1 MKKLIFSILLCL
13 CMVLLHL
20 PMTAKAMEI
29 YVDVNITG
37 VAAFTLEAES
47 GDSITGVKEKIHAE
61 TGYPV
66 TQQILMFGNKPL
78 EDDHTLADYN
88 IQKEST
94 LVLSL
99 AVPEGLQYSSSDNE
113 VTITGYTGSAAE
125 IAIPHTIESNP
136 VTAIGTEAFKG
147 STSLTSVTIPE
158 GVTSIGERAFEN
170 CSSLKSVTIPSSVTS
185 IIQYAFCNC
194 TSLTSI
200 NIPTSVTSI
209 EEATFFGCSSL
220 ISITIPSGVTSIEKS
235 AFSGCSNLKSI
246 TIPNSVTSI
255 GNAVFSS
262 CTSLESVTIP
272 NSVMSIGKRAFACC
286 SSLKSV
292 DILDGV
298 TSIGEG
304 AFEKC
309 TSLESVT
316 IPNSV
321 TSLADD
327 SFNNCTSLTSVTIPN
342 SVTSIGNAVFRSCTS
357 LESVTIPNSV
367 TSIGL
372 CAFLNCKSLK
382 SVDIPDSVTLIYAG
396 AFENCSSLE
405 SVTIPNSVTSLAD
418 DSFTNCTSLTSV
430 TIPNSVT
437 SIGQCAFQNCKSLKS
452 VDIPDS
458 VTLIY
463 AGAFSE
469 CESLISVTIPNSVTI
484 IEYNAFQNCKSLESI
499 VLPKGLDLT
508 SANIPNTTSQVKYSL
523 DTEKGEVTI
532 TEIALGTGKT
542 GFAIPA
548 TICGYPVAAVIESEQ
563 NKVGEHLHVGT
574 ATCKTQGDCTI
585 CGKPYIL
592 SHDFS
597 ADNITVEA
605 LKTAGTCQ
613 TEAEYYY
620 SCAVCNLVEKDDN
633 HTFMGAKDSDNHT
646 GGTEIRGA
654 KDATCTEEGYTG
666 DTYCIGCGEKIS
678 AGIAIKMSAHNLE
691 KIPAKDATVTETGN
705 KEYWQCENCKKY
717 FADEKGTN
725 EISLE
730 DTVIQKLPPEIIK
743 GKGQSVAEGEKKALS
758 FTSNAAYSDFIR
770 VELDG
775 KTLDAKNY
783 TVKEGSTVVTL
794 KADYVTTLSAGKHA
808 IGIVSE
814 SGTATTTFIVNAKAV
829 VDNDTKSPQTGD
841 NSYMALWIALLFVSG
856 AGVIGTTVY
865 GKKKRAK

>member
-13 CMVLLHL
+13 CMVLLLL

-37 VAAFTLEAES
+37 VAAFTLEVES

-66 TQQILMFGNKPL
+66 TQQILMFDNELLK
-78 EDDHTLADYN
+78 DDHTLADYN

-99 AVPEGLQYSSSDNE
+99 AVPEGLRYSSSDNE

-136 VTAIGTEAFKG
+136 VTAIETKAFKG

-255 GNAVFSS
+255 GNAVFNH
-262 CTSLESVTIP
+262 CTSLESIDISDSVT
-272 NSVMSIGKRAFACC
+272 SINYEAFDGCK
-286 SSLKSV
+286 SLKSI
-292 DILDGV
+292 DIPDGV
-298 TSIGEG
+298 TSIGVE
-304 AFEKC
+304 AFR
-309 TSLESVT
+309 
-316 IPNSV
+316 
-321 TSLADD
+321 
-327 SFNNCTSLTSVTIPN
+327 
-342 SVTSIGNAVFRSCTS
+342 GCTS

-367 TSIGL
+367 TSIGPRV
-372 CAFLNCKSLK
+372 FQNCISLK
-382 SVDIPDSVTLIYAG
+382 SVDIPDSVTLI
-396 AFENCSSLE
+396 
-405 SVTIPNSVTSLAD
+405 D
-418 DSFTNCTSLTSV
+418 DGVFWRCTSLTSV

-437 SIGQCAFQNCKSLKS
+437 IIGNYAFRNC
-452 VDIPDS
+452 
-458 VTLIY
+458 T
-463 AGAFSE
+463 
-469 CESLISVTIPNSVTI
+469 
-484 IEYNAFQNCKSLESI
+484 SLESI
-499 VLPKGLDLT
+499 VLPKGLDVT

-523 DTEKGEVTI
+523 DTEKSKVTI
-532 TEIALGTGKT
+532 TEISLGTGKT

-743 GKGQSVAEGEKKALS
+743 GKGQCVAEGEKKALS

-794 KADYVTTLSAGKHA
+794 KADYVATLSAGKHA

-841 NSYMALWIALLFVSG
+841 NSHMALWIALLFVSG

>member
-1 MKKLIFSILLCL
+1 MKKMIFSILLCL
-13 CMVLLHL
+13 CMVLLLL

-209 EEATFFGCSSL
+209 EDGTFFGCSSL

-255 GNAVFSS
+255 GNAVFRS
-262 CTSLESVTIP
+262 CTSLESIDISDSVT
-272 NSVMSIGKRAFACC
+272 SINYEAFEGCT
-286 SSLKSV
+286 SLKSI
-292 DILDGV
+292 DIPDGV
-298 TSIGEG
+298 TSIGVG
-304 AFEKC
+304 AFSGC
-309 TSLESVT
+309 TSLESIT

-321 TSLADD
+321 TSIGPWVFKNCMSLKSVTIPSSVTSIGQYA
-327 SFNNCTSLTSVTIPN
+327 FWNCTSLTSVTIPN
-342 SVTSIGNAVFRSCTS
+342 SVTIIGN
-357 LESVTIPNSV
+357 
-367 TSIGL
+367 
-372 CAFLNCKSLK
+372 
-382 SVDIPDSVTLIYAG
+382 Y
-396 AFENCSSLE
+396 
-405 SVTIPNSVTSLAD
+405 
-418 DSFTNCTSLTSV
+418 
-430 TIPNSVT
+430 
-437 SIGQCAFQNCKSLKS
+437 AFQNC
-452 VDIPDS
+452 
-458 VTLIY
+458 T
-463 AGAFSE
+463 
-469 CESLISVTIPNSVTI
+469 
-484 IEYNAFQNCKSLESI
+484 SLESI
-499 VLPKGLDLT
+499 VLPEGLDVT

-523 DTEKGEVTI
+523 DTEKGKVTI
-532 TEIALGTGKT
+532 TEISLGTGKT

-717 FADEKGTN
+717 FADEKDTN

-743 GKGQSVAEGEKKALS
+743 GKGQCVAEGEKKALS

-775 KTLDAKNY
+775 KTLDEKNY
-783 TVKEGSTVVTL
+783 IVKEGSTVVTL
-794 KADYVTTLSAGKHA
+794 KADYVAILSAGKHA

-829 VDNDTKSPQTGD
+829 DNDTKSPQTGD
-841 NSYMALWIALLFVSG
+841 NSHMALWIALLFVSG

>member
-1 MKKLIFSILLCL
+1 MKKMIFSILLCL
-13 CMVLLHL
+13 CMVLLLL

-309 TSLESVT
+309 SSLESVT

-396 AFENCSSLE
+396 AF
-405 SVTIPNSVTSLAD
+405 
-418 DSFTNCTSLTSV
+418 
-430 TIPNSVT
+430 
-437 SIGQCAFQNCKSLKS
+437 
-452 VDIPDS
+452 
-458 VTLIY
+458 
-463 AGAFSE
+463 SE

-484 IEYNAFQNCKSLESI
+484 IEYNAFQNCTSLESI
-499 VLPKGLDLT
+499 VLPEGLDVT

-523 DTEKGEVTI
+523 DTEKGKVTI
-532 TEIALGTGKT
+532 TEISLGTGKT

-548 TICGYPVAAVIESEQ
+548 TICGYPVAAVIASEQ

-574 ATCKTQGDCTI
+574 ATCKTEGTCTI

-597 ADNITVEA
+597 ADKITAEA
-605 LKTAGTCQ
+605 LKTAGTCK

-633 HTFMGAKDSDNHT
+633 HTFMGAKYSDNHT

-717 FADEKGTN
+717 FADEKDTN

-743 GKGQSVAEGEKKALS
+743 GKGQCVAEGEKKALS

>member
-13 CMVLLHL
+13 CMVLLLL

-37 VAAFTLEAES
+37 VAAFTLEVES

-147 STSLTSVTIPE
+147 STRLTSVTIPE

-262 CTSLESVTIP
+262 CTSLESIDISDSVT
-272 NSVMSIGKRAFACC
+272 SINYEAFEGCT
-286 SSLKSV
+286 SLKSI
-292 DILDGV
+292 DIPDGV
-298 TSIGEG
+298 TSIGVG
-304 AFEKC
+304 AFSGCK
-309 TSLESVT
+309 SLESIT

-321 TSLADD
+321 TSIGPWVFKNCMSLKSVTIPSSVTSIGQYAFWD
-327 SFNNCTSLTSVTIPN
+327 CTSLTSVTIPN
-342 SVTSIGNAVFRSCTS
+342 SVTIIGNYAFR
-357 LESVTIPNSV
+357 
-367 TSIGL
+367 
-372 CAFLNCKSLK
+372 
-382 SVDIPDSVTLIYAG
+382 
-396 AFENCSSLE
+396 
-405 SVTIPNSVTSLAD
+405 
-418 DSFTNCTSLTSV
+418 NCT
-430 TIPNSVT
+430 
-437 SIGQCAFQNCKSLKS
+437 
-452 VDIPDS
+452 
-458 VTLIY
+458 
-463 AGAFSE
+463 
-469 CESLISVTIPNSVTI
+469 
-484 IEYNAFQNCKSLESI
+484 SLESI
-499 VLPKGLDLT
+499 VLPKGLDVT

-523 DTEKGEVTI
+523 DTEKGKVTI
-532 TEIALGTGKT
+532 TEISLGTGKT

-563 NKVGEHLHVGT
+563 NKVGEHLHVGI
-574 ATCKTQGDCTI
+574 ATCKTEGTCTI
-585 CGKPYIL
+585 CGNPYIL

-597 ADNITVEA
+597 ADKITVEA

-775 KTLDAKNY
+775 KTLDEKNY
-783 TVKEGSTVVTL
+783 IVKEGSTIVTL
-794 KADYVTTLSAGKHA
+794 KADYVATLSAGKHA

-841 NSYMALWIALLFVSG
+841 NSHMALWIALLFVSG

>member
-13 CMVLLHL
+13 CMVLLLL

-66 TQQILMFGNKPL
+66 TQQILMFDNEPL

-255 GNAVFSS
+255 GNFVFSS

-272 NSVMSIGKRAFACC
+272 NSVMSIGKRAFAGC

-298 TSIGEG
+298 TSIGE
-304 AFEKC
+304 
-309 TSLESVT
+309 
-316 IPNSV
+316 
-321 TSLADD
+321 
-327 SFNNCTSLTSVTIPN
+327 
-342 SVTSIGNAVFRSCTS
+342 
-357 LESVTIPNSV
+357 
-367 TSIGL
+367 
-372 CAFLNCKSLK
+372 
-382 SVDIPDSVTLIYAG
+382 G

-418 DSFTNCTSLTSV
+418 DSFNNCTSLTSV

-463 AGAFSE
+463 TGAFSE

-499 VLPKGLDLT
+499 VLPKGLDVT

-691 KIPAKDATVTETGN
+691 KIPAKDATVTVTGN

-775 KTLDAKNY
+775 KTLDEKNY
-783 TVKEGSTVVTL
+783 IVKEGSTVVTL
-794 KADYVTTLSAGKHA
+794 KADYVAILSAGKHA

-841 NSYMALWIALLFVSG
+841 NSHMALWIALLFVSG

-865 GKKKRAK
+865 GKKKKAK

>member
-13 CMVLLHL
+13 CMVLLLL

-37 VAAFTLEAES
+37 VAAFTLEVES

-66 TQQILMFGNKPL
+66 TQQILMFDNKPL

-209 EEATFFGCSSL
+209 EDGTFFGCSSL
-220 ISITIPSGVTSIEKS
+220 ISITIPSGVTSIGVS
-235 AFSGCSNLKSI
+235 AFARCSSLKSI

-262 CTSLESVTIP
+262 CTSLESIDISDSVT
-272 NSVMSIGKRAFACC
+272 SINYEAFDGCT
-286 SSLKSV
+286 SLKSI
-292 DILDGV
+292 DIPDGV
-298 TSIGEG
+298 TSIGVG
-304 AFEKC
+304 AFSGC
-309 TSLESVT
+309 TSLESIT

-321 TSLADD
+321 TSIGPWVFKNCMSLKSVTIPSSVTSIGQYA
-327 SFNNCTSLTSVTIPN
+327 FWNCTSLTSVTIPN
-342 SVTSIGNAVFRSCTS
+342 SVTIIGNYAFR
-357 LESVTIPNSV
+357 
-367 TSIGL
+367 
-372 CAFLNCKSLK
+372 
-382 SVDIPDSVTLIYAG
+382 
-396 AFENCSSLE
+396 
-405 SVTIPNSVTSLAD
+405 
-418 DSFTNCTSLTSV
+418 NCT
-430 TIPNSVT
+430 
-437 SIGQCAFQNCKSLKS
+437 
-452 VDIPDS
+452 
-458 VTLIY
+458 
-463 AGAFSE
+463 
-469 CESLISVTIPNSVTI
+469 
-484 IEYNAFQNCKSLESI
+484 SLESI
-499 VLPKGLDLT
+499 VLPKGLDVT

-523 DTEKGEVTI
+523 DTEKGKVTI
-532 TEIALGTGKT
+532 TEISLGTGKT

-548 TICGYPVAAVIESEQ
+548 TICGYPVAAVIASEQ

-574 ATCKTQGDCTI
+574 ATCKTEGTCTI
-585 CGKPYIL
+585 CGNPYIL

-597 ADNITVEA
+597 VDNITAEA
-605 LKTAGTCQ
+605 LKTAGTCK

-717 FADEKGTN
+717 FADEKDTN

-743 GKGQSVAEGEKKALS
+743 GKGQCVAEGEKKALS

-794 KADYVTTLSAGKHA
+794 KSDYVATLSAGKHA

-841 NSYMALWIALLFVSG
+841 NSHMALWIALLFVSG
-856 AGVIGTTVY
+856 AVVIGTTVY
-865 GKKKRAK
+865 GKKKKAK

>member
-13 CMVLLHL
+13 CMVLLLL

-37 VAAFTLEAES
+37 VAAFTLEVES

-66 TQQILMFGNKPL
+66 TQQILMFDNKPL

-209 EEATFFGCSSL
+209 EDGTFFGCSSL
-220 ISITIPSGVTSIEKS
+220 ISITIPS
-235 AFSGCSNLKSI
+235 
-246 TIPNSVTSI
+246 SVTSI
-255 GNAVFSS
+255 GQY
-262 CTSLESVTIP
+262 
-272 NSVMSIGKRAFACC
+272 AFW
-286 SSLKSV
+286 
-292 DILDGV
+292 
-298 TSIGEG
+298 
-304 AFEKC
+304 
-309 TSLESVT
+309 
-316 IPNSV
+316 
-321 TSLADD
+321 
-327 SFNNCTSLTSVTIPN
+327 NCTSLTSVTIPN
-342 SVTSIGNAVFRSCTS
+342 SVTIIGNYAFR
-357 LESVTIPNSV
+357 
-367 TSIGL
+367 
-372 CAFLNCKSLK
+372 
-382 SVDIPDSVTLIYAG
+382 
-396 AFENCSSLE
+396 
-405 SVTIPNSVTSLAD
+405 
-418 DSFTNCTSLTSV
+418 
-430 TIPNSVT
+430 
-437 SIGQCAFQNCKSLKS
+437 
-452 VDIPDS
+452 
-458 VTLIY
+458 
-463 AGAFSE
+463 
-469 CESLISVTIPNSVTI
+469 
-484 IEYNAFQNCKSLESI
+484 NCKSLESI

-523 DTEKGEVTI
+523 DTEKGKVTI

-730 DTVIQKLPPEIIK
+730 DTVIQKLPPKIIK

>member
-37 VAAFTLEAES
+37 VAAFTFEAES

-99 AVPEGLQYSSSDNE
+99 AVPEGLQYSISDNE

-136 VTAIGTEAFKG
+136 VTAIGTKAFKG

-220 ISITIPSGVTSIEKS
+220 ISITIPSGVTSIGVS
-235 AFSGCSNLKSI
+235 AFASCSSLKSI

-255 GNAVFSS
+255 GNAVFNH
-262 CTSLESVTIP
+262 CTSLESIDISDSVT
-272 NSVMSIGKRAFACC
+272 SINYEAFDGCT
-286 SSLKSV
+286 SLKSI
-292 DILDGV
+292 DIPDGV
-298 TSIGEG
+298 TSIGVE
-304 AFEKC
+304 AFRGC
-309 TSLESVT
+309 TILESVT

-321 TSLADD
+321 TSIGPRVFQNCISLKSVDIPDSVTLIDD
-327 SFNNCTSLTSVTIPN
+327 GVFWRCTSLTSVTIPN
-342 SVTSIGNAVFRSCTS
+342 SVTIIGNYAFR
-357 LESVTIPNSV
+357 
-367 TSIGL
+367 
-372 CAFLNCKSLK
+372 
-382 SVDIPDSVTLIYAG
+382 
-396 AFENCSSLE
+396 
-405 SVTIPNSVTSLAD
+405 
-418 DSFTNCTSLTSV
+418 NCT
-430 TIPNSVT
+430 
-437 SIGQCAFQNCKSLKS
+437 
-452 VDIPDS
+452 
-458 VTLIY
+458 
-463 AGAFSE
+463 
-469 CESLISVTIPNSVTI
+469 
-484 IEYNAFQNCKSLESI
+484 SLESI
-499 VLPKGLDLT
+499 VLPKGLDVT

-523 DTEKGEVTI
+523 DTEKSKVTI
-532 TEIALGTGKT
+532 TEISLGTGKT

-548 TICGYPVAAVIESEQ
+548 TICGYPVAAVIASEQ

-574 ATCKTQGDCTI
+574 ATCKTEGTCTI

-597 ADNITVEA
+597 ADNITAEA
-605 LKTAGTCQ
+605 LKTAGTCK
-613 TEAEYYY
+613 TDAEYYY

-783 TVKEGSTVVTL
+783 TAKEGSTVVTL
-794 KADYVTTLSAGKHA
+794 KSDYVATLSAGKHA

-841 NSYMALWIALLFVSG
+841 NSHMALWIALLFVSG

-865 GKKKRAK
+865 GKKKKAK

>member
-1 MKKLIFSILLCL
+1 MKKMIFSILLCL
-13 CMVLLHL
+13 CMVLLLL

-255 GNAVFSS
+255 GNAVF
-262 CTSLESVTIP
+262 
-272 NSVMSIGKRAFACC
+272 
-286 SSLKSV
+286 
-292 DILDGV
+292 
-298 TSIGEG
+298 
-304 AFEKC
+304 
-309 TSLESVT
+309 
-316 IPNSV
+316 
-321 TSLADD
+321 
-327 SFNNCTSLTSVTIPN
+327 
-342 SVTSIGNAVFRSCTS
+342 RSCTS

-430 TIPNSVT
+430 TIPNSVM
-437 SIGQCAFQNCKSLKS
+437 SIGKSAFAGCSSLKS

-484 IEYNAFQNCKSLESI
+484 IEYNAFQNCTSLESI
-499 VLPKGLDLT
+499 VLPEGLDVT

-523 DTEKGEVTI
+523 DTEKGKVTI
-532 TEIALGTGKT
+532 TEISLGTGKT

-548 TICGYPVAAVIESEQ
+548 TICGYPVAAVIASEQ

-574 ATCKTQGDCTI
+574 ATCKTEGTCTI

-597 ADNITVEA
+597 ADKITAEA
-605 LKTAGTCQ
+605 LKTAGTCK

-633 HTFMGAKDSDNHT
+633 HTFMGAKYSDNHT

-743 GKGQSVAEGEKKALS
+743 GKGQCVAEGEKKALS

-783 TVKEGSTVVTL
+783 TVKEGSTIVTL

>member
-1 MKKLIFSILLCL
+1 MKKMIFSILLCL
-13 CMVLLHL
+13 CMVLLLL

-209 EEATFFGCSSL
+209 EDGTFFGCSSL

-309 TSLESVT
+309 SSLESVT

-342 SVTSIGNAVFRSCTS
+342 SVTSIGH
-357 LESVTIPNSV
+357 
-367 TSIGL
+367 
-372 CAFLNCKSLK
+372 
-382 SVDIPDSVTLIYAG
+382 
-396 AFENCSSLE
+396 
-405 SVTIPNSVTSLAD
+405 
-418 DSFTNCTSLTSV
+418 
-430 TIPNSVT
+430 
-437 SIGQCAFQNCKSLKS
+437 CAFQNCKSLKS

-484 IEYNAFQNCKSLESI
+484 IEYNAFQNCTSLESI
-499 VLPKGLDLT
+499 VLPEGLDVT

-523 DTEKGEVTI
+523 DTEKGKVTI
-532 TEIALGTGKT
+532 TEISLGTGKT

-548 TICGYPVAAVIESEQ
+548 TICGYPVAAVIASEQ

-574 ATCKTQGDCTI
+574 ATCKTEGTCTI

-597 ADNITVEA
+597 ADKITAEA
-605 LKTAGTCQ
+605 LKTAGTCK

-633 HTFMGAKDSDNHT
+633 HTFMGAKYSDNHT

-717 FADEKGTN
+717 FADEKDTN

-743 GKGQSVAEGEKKALS
+743 GKGQCVAEGEKKALS

>member
-1 MKKLIFSILLCL
+1 MKKMIFSILLCL
-13 CMVLLHL
+13 CMVLLLL

-309 TSLESVT
+309 SSLESVT

-396 AFENCSSLE
+396 VF
-405 SVTIPNSVTSLAD
+405 D
-418 DSFTNCTSLTSV
+418 GCTSLT
-430 TIPNSVT
+430 
-437 SIGQCAFQNCKSLKS
+437 
-452 VDIPDS
+452 
-458 VTLIY
+458 
-463 AGAFSE
+463 
-469 CESLISVTIPNSVTI
+469 SVTIPNSVTI
-484 IEYNAFQNCKSLESI
+484 IEYNAFQNCTSLESI
-499 VLPKGLDLT
+499 VLPEGLDVT

-523 DTEKGEVTI
+523 DTEKGKVTI
-532 TEIALGTGKT
+532 TEISLGTGKT

-548 TICGYPVAAVIESEQ
+548 TICGYPVAAVIASEQ

-574 ATCKTQGDCTI
+574 ATCKTEGTCTI

-597 ADNITVEA
+597 ADKITAEA
-605 LKTAGTCQ
+605 LKTAGTCK

-633 HTFMGAKDSDNHT
+633 HTFMGAKYSDNHT

-717 FADEKGTN
+717 FADEKDTN

-743 GKGQSVAEGEKKALS
+743 GKGQCVAEGEKKALS

>member
-13 CMVLLHL
+13 CMVLLLL

-37 VAAFTLEAES
+37 VAAFTLEVES

-66 TQQILMFGNKPL
+66 TQQILMFDNELLK
-78 EDDHTLADYN
+78 DDHTLADYN

-99 AVPEGLQYSSSDNE
+99 AVPEGLRYSSSDNE

-136 VTAIGTEAFKG
+136 VTAIETKAFKG

-272 NSVMSIGKRAFACC
+272 NSVMSIGKRAFAGC

-309 TSLESVT
+309 SSLESVT

-327 SFNNCTSLTSVTIPN
+327 SFNNCKRLTSVTIPN

-372 CAFLNCKSLK
+372 CAFLNCTSLK

-405 SVTIPNSVTSLAD
+405 SVTIPNSVTSLAG
-418 DSFTNCTSLTSV
+418 DSFYNCTSLTSV

-499 VLPKGLDLT
+499 VLPKGLDVT

-597 ADNITVEA
+597 ADKITAEA
-605 LKTAGTCQ
+605 LKTAGTCK

-633 HTFMGAKDSDNHT
+633 HTFMGQKDSDNHT

-666 DTYCIGCGEKIS
+666 DKYCIGCGEKIS

-758 FTSNAAYSDFIR
+758 FTSNAAFSDFIR

-775 KTLDAKNY
+775 KTLDEKNY
-783 TVKEGSTVVTL
+783 IVKEGSTIVTL
-794 KADYVTTLSAGKHA
+794 KADYVATLSAGKHT

-841 NSYMALWIALLFVSG
+841 NSHMALWIALLFVSG

>member
-13 CMVLLHL
+13 CMVLLLL

-37 VAAFTLEAES
+37 VAAFTLEVES

-66 TQQILMFGNKPL
+66 TQQILMFDNELLK
-78 EDDHTLADYN
+78 DDHTLADYN

-99 AVPEGLQYSSSDNE
+99 AVPEGLRYSSSDNE

-136 VTAIGTEAFKG
+136 VTAIETKAFKG

-262 CTSLESVTIP
+262 CKSLESIDISDSVT
-272 NSVMSIGKRAFACC
+272 SINYEAFEGCT
-286 SSLKSV
+286 SLKSI
-292 DILDGV
+292 DIPDGV
-298 TSIGEG
+298 TSIGVG
-304 AFEKC
+304 AFSGC
-309 TSLESVT
+309 TSLESIT

-321 TSLADD
+321 TSIGPWV
-327 SFNNCTSLTSVTIPN
+327 FNNCMSLKSVTIPSSVTSIGQYAFWNCTSLTSVTIPN
-342 SVTSIGNAVFRSCTS
+342 SVTIIGNYAFR
-357 LESVTIPNSV
+357 
-367 TSIGL
+367 
-372 CAFLNCKSLK
+372 
-382 SVDIPDSVTLIYAG
+382 
-396 AFENCSSLE
+396 
-405 SVTIPNSVTSLAD
+405 
-418 DSFTNCTSLTSV
+418 NCT
-430 TIPNSVT
+430 
-437 SIGQCAFQNCKSLKS
+437 
-452 VDIPDS
+452 
-458 VTLIY
+458 
-463 AGAFSE
+463 
-469 CESLISVTIPNSVTI
+469 
-484 IEYNAFQNCKSLESI
+484 SLESI
-499 VLPKGLDLT
+499 VLPKGLDVT

-523 DTEKGEVTI
+523 DTEKGKVTI
-532 TEIALGTGKT
+532 TEISLGTGKT

-717 FADEKGTN
+717 FADEKDTN

-743 GKGQSVAEGEKKALS
+743 GKGQCVAEGEKKALS

-794 KADYVTTLSAGKHA
+794 KSDYVATLSAGKHA

-841 NSYMALWIALLFVSG
+841 NSHMALWIALLFVSG

>member
-13 CMVLLHL
+13 CMVLLLL

-66 TQQILMFGNKPL
+66 TQQILMFDNEPL

-125 IAIPHTIESNP
+125 IAIPHTIGSNP
-136 VTAIGTEAFKG
+136 VTAIGTRAFKG

-209 EEATFFGCSSL
+209 KEATFFGCSSL

-255 GNAVFSS
+255 GNAVFRSCKS
-262 CTSLESVTIP
+262 LESIDISDSVTSINYEAFEGCTSLKSIDIP
-272 NSVMSIGKRAFACC
+272 
-286 SSLKSV
+286 
-292 DILDGV
+292 DGV
-298 TSIGEG
+298 TSIGVG
-304 AFEKC
+304 AF
-309 TSLESVT
+309 S
-316 IPNSV
+316 
-321 TSLADD
+321 
-327 SFNNCTSLTSVTIPN
+327 
-342 SVTSIGNAVFRSCTS
+342 GCTS

-367 TSIGL
+367 TSIGPWV
-372 CAFLNCKSLK
+372 FQNCISLK
-382 SVDIPDSVTLIYAG
+382 SVDIPDSVTLIDNRV
-396 AFENCSSLE
+396 FWE
-405 SVTIPNSVTSLAD
+405 
-418 DSFTNCTSLTSV
+418 CTSLTSV

-437 SIGQCAFQNCKSLKS
+437 IIGNYAFRNC
-452 VDIPDS
+452 
-458 VTLIY
+458 T
-463 AGAFSE
+463 
-469 CESLISVTIPNSVTI
+469 
-484 IEYNAFQNCKSLESI
+484 SLESI
-499 VLPKGLDLT
+499 VLPKGLDVT

-542 GFAIPA
+542 GFAVPA

-574 ATCKTQGDCTI
+574 ATCKTEGTCTI

-597 ADNITVEA
+597 ADNITPEA
-605 LKTAGTCQ
+605 LKTAGTCK
-613 TEAEYYY
+613 TDAEYYY

-691 KIPAKDATVTETGN
+691 KIPAKDATVTVTGN

-775 KTLDAKNY
+775 KNLDEKNY
-783 TVKEGSTVVTL
+783 IVKEGSTVVTL
-794 KADYVTTLSAGKHA
+794 KADYVATLSAGKHT

-814 SGTATTTFIVNAKAV
+814 SDTATTTFTVNAKA

-841 NSYMALWIALLFVSG
+841 NSHMALWIALLFVSG

-865 GKKKRAK
+865 GRKKRAK

>member
-13 CMVLLHL
+13 CMVLLLL

-66 TQQILMFGNKPL
+66 TQQILMFDNELLK
-78 EDDHTLADYN
+78 DDHTLADYN

-136 VTAIGTEAFKG
+136 VTAIETKAFKG

-170 CSSLKSVTIPSSVTS
+170 CSSLKSVTIPSSVSS
-185 IIQYAFCNC
+185 IGQYAFCNC

-235 AFSGCSNLKSI
+235 AFSGCSSLKSI

-262 CTSLESVTIP
+262 CTSLESIDISDSVT
-272 NSVMSIGKRAFACC
+272 SINYEAFEGCT
-286 SSLKSV
+286 SLKSI
-292 DILDGV
+292 DIPDGV
-298 TSIGEG
+298 TSIGVG
-304 AFEKC
+304 AFSGCK
-309 TSLESVT
+309 SLESIT

-321 TSLADD
+321 TSIGPWVFKNCMSLKSVTIPSSVTSIGQYAFWD
-327 SFNNCTSLTSVTIPN
+327 CTSLTSVTIPN
-342 SVTSIGNAVFRSCTS
+342 SVTIIGNYAFR
-357 LESVTIPNSV
+357 
-367 TSIGL
+367 
-372 CAFLNCKSLK
+372 
-382 SVDIPDSVTLIYAG
+382 
-396 AFENCSSLE
+396 
-405 SVTIPNSVTSLAD
+405 
-418 DSFTNCTSLTSV
+418 NCT
-430 TIPNSVT
+430 
-437 SIGQCAFQNCKSLKS
+437 
-452 VDIPDS
+452 
-458 VTLIY
+458 
-463 AGAFSE
+463 
-469 CESLISVTIPNSVTI
+469 
-484 IEYNAFQNCKSLESI
+484 SLESI
-499 VLPKGLDLT
+499 VLPKGLDVT

-523 DTEKGEVTI
+523 DTEKGKVTI

-620 SCAVCNLVEKDDN
+620 SCAVCNLVEKDNN

-743 GKGQSVAEGEKKALS
+743 GKGQSVAEGENKALS

-783 TVKEGSTVVTL
+783 TVKEGSTVVIL
-794 KADYVTTLSAGKHA
+794 KADYVATLSAGKHA

-841 NSYMALWIALLFVSG
+841 NSHMALWIALLFVSG

>member
-13 CMVLLHL
+13 CMVLLLL

-37 VAAFTLEAES
+37 VAAFTLEVES

-66 TQQILMFGNKPL
+66 TQQILMFDNEPL

-99 AVPEGLQYSSSDNE
+99 AVPEGLRYSSSDNE

-158 GVTSIGERAFEN
+158 GVTFIGERAFEN

-255 GNAVFSS
+255 GNAVFRS

-272 NSVMSIGKRAFACC
+272 NSVMSIGKRAFADC

-309 TSLESVT
+309 SSLESVT

-327 SFNNCTSLTSVTIPN
+327 SFN
-342 SVTSIGNAVFRSCTS
+342 
-357 LESVTIPNSV
+357 
-367 TSIGL
+367 
-372 CAFLNCKSLK
+372 
-382 SVDIPDSVTLIYAG
+382 
-396 AFENCSSLE
+396 
-405 SVTIPNSVTSLAD
+405 
-418 DSFTNCTSLTSV
+418 NCTSLTSV

-469 CESLISVTIPNSVTI
+469 CESLINVTIPNSVTI

-499 VLPKGLDLT
+499 VLPKGLDVT

-794 KADYVTTLSAGKHA
+794 KSDYVATLSAGKHA

-841 NSYMALWIALLFVSG
+841 NSHMALWIALLFVSG

>member
-1 MKKLIFSILLCL
+1 MKKMIFSILLCL
-13 CMVLLHL
+13 CMVLLLL

-309 TSLESVT
+309 SSLESVT

-430 TIPNSVT
+430 TIPNSVM
-437 SIGQCAFQNCKSLKS
+437 SIGKSAFAGCSSLKS

-484 IEYNAFQNCKSLESI
+484 IEYNAFQNCTSLESI
-499 VLPKGLDLT
+499 VLPEGLDVT

-523 DTEKGEVTI
+523 DTEKGKVTI
-532 TEIALGTGKT
+532 TEISLGTGKT

-548 TICGYPVAAVIESEQ
+548 TICGYPVAAVIASEQ

-574 ATCKTQGDCTI
+574 ATCKTEGTCTI

-633 HTFMGAKDSDNHT
+633 HTFMGAKYSDNHT

-717 FADEKGTN
+717 FADEKDTN

-743 GKGQSVAEGEKKALS
+743 GKGQCVAEGEKKALS

>member
-13 CMVLLHL
+13 CMVLLLL

-37 VAAFTLEAES
+37 VAAFTLEVES

-66 TQQILMFGNKPL
+66 TQQILMFDNKPL

-272 NSVMSIGKRAFACC
+272 NSV
-286 SSLKSV
+286 
-292 DILDGV
+292 
-298 TSIGEG
+298 
-304 AFEKC
+304 
-309 TSLESVT
+309 
-316 IPNSV
+316 

-327 SFNNCTSLTSVTIPN
+327 SFNNCKRLTSVTIPN

-372 CAFLNCKSLK
+372 CAFLNCTSLK

-418 DSFTNCTSLTSV
+418 DSFYNCTSLTSV

-499 VLPKGLDLT
+499 VLPKGLDVT

-574 ATCKTQGDCTI
+574 ATCKTEGTCTI
-585 CGKPYIL
+585 CGNPYIL

-597 ADNITVEA
+597 ADKITAEA
-605 LKTAGTCQ
+605 LKTAGTCK

-633 HTFMGAKDSDNHT
+633 HTFMGQKDSDNHT

-678 AGIAIKMSAHNLE
+678 AGIEIKMSAHNLE

-717 FADEKGTN
+717 FADEKDTN

-743 GKGQSVAEGEKKALS
+743 GKGQCVAEGEKKALS

-794 KADYVTTLSAGKHA
+794 KADYVATLSAGKHA

-841 NSYMALWIALLFVSG
+841 NSHMALWIALLFVSG

-865 GKKKRAK
+865 GKKKKAK

>member
-1 MKKLIFSILLCL
+1 MKKMIFSILLCL
-13 CMVLLHL
+13 CMVLLLL

-272 NSVMSIGKRAFACC
+272 NSVMSIGKSAFAGC
-286 SSLKSV
+286 S
-292 DILDGV
+292 
-298 TSIGEG
+298 
-304 AFEKC
+304 
-309 TSLESVT
+309 
-316 IPNSV
+316 
-321 TSLADD
+321 
-327 SFNNCTSLTSVTIPN
+327 
-342 SVTSIGNAVFRSCTS
+342 
-357 LESVTIPNSV
+357 
-367 TSIGL
+367 
-372 CAFLNCKSLK
+372 
-382 SVDIPDSVTLIYAG
+382 
-396 AFENCSSLE
+396 
-405 SVTIPNSVTSLAD
+405 
-418 DSFTNCTSLTSV
+418 
-430 TIPNSVT
+430 
-437 SIGQCAFQNCKSLKS
+437 SLKS

-484 IEYNAFQNCKSLESI
+484 IEYNAFQNCTSLESI
-499 VLPKGLDLT
+499 VLPEGLDVT

-523 DTEKGEVTI
+523 DTEKGKVTI
-532 TEIALGTGKT
+532 TEISLGTGKT

-548 TICGYPVAAVIESEQ
+548 TICGYPVAAVIASEQ

-574 ATCKTQGDCTI
+574 ATCKTEGTCTI

-597 ADNITVEA
+597 ADKITAEA
-605 LKTAGTCQ
+605 LKTAGTCK

-633 HTFMGAKDSDNHT
+633 HTFMGAKYSDNHT

-717 FADEKGTN
+717 FADEKDTN

-743 GKGQSVAEGEKKALS
+743 GKGQCVAEGEKKVLS

-794 KADYVTTLSAGKHA
+794 KADYVAALSAGEHT
-808 IGIVSE
+808 IGIVS
-814 SGTATTTFIVNAKAV
+814 
-829 VDNDTKSPQTGD
+829 
-841 NSYMALWIALLFVSG
+841 
-856 AGVIGTTVY
+856 
-865 GKKKRAK
+865 

>member
-37 VAAFTLEAES
+37 VAAFTLEVES

-66 TQQILMFGNKPL
+66 TQQILMFDNKPL

-209 EEATFFGCSSL
+209 EDGTFFGCSSL
-220 ISITIPSGVTSIEKS
+220 ISITIPSGVTSIGVS
-235 AFSGCSNLKSI
+235 AFARCSSLKSI

-262 CTSLESVTIP
+262 CTSLESIDISDSVT
-272 NSVMSIGKRAFACC
+272 SINYEAFDRCT
-286 SSLKSV
+286 SLKSI
-292 DILDGV
+292 DIPDGV
-298 TSIGEG
+298 TSIGVG
-304 AFEKC
+304 AFSGC
-309 TSLESVT
+309 TSLESIT

-321 TSLADD
+321 TSIGPWVFKKCMSLKSVTIPSSVTSIGQYA
-327 SFNNCTSLTSVTIPN
+327 FWNCTSLTSVTIPN
-342 SVTSIGNAVFRSCTS
+342 SVTIIGNYAFR
-357 LESVTIPNSV
+357 
-367 TSIGL
+367 
-372 CAFLNCKSLK
+372 
-382 SVDIPDSVTLIYAG
+382 
-396 AFENCSSLE
+396 
-405 SVTIPNSVTSLAD
+405 
-418 DSFTNCTSLTSV
+418 NCT
-430 TIPNSVT
+430 
-437 SIGQCAFQNCKSLKS
+437 
-452 VDIPDS
+452 
-458 VTLIY
+458 
-463 AGAFSE
+463 
-469 CESLISVTIPNSVTI
+469 
-484 IEYNAFQNCKSLESI
+484 SLESI
-499 VLPKGLDLT
+499 VLPKGLDVT

-523 DTEKGEVTI
+523 DTEKGKVTI
-532 TEIALGTGKT
+532 TEISLGTGKT

-548 TICGYPVAAVIESEQ
+548 TICGYPVAAVIASEQ

-574 ATCKTQGDCTI
+574 ATCKTEGTCTI
-585 CGKPYIL
+585 CGNPYIL

-597 ADNITVEA
+597 VDNITAEA
-605 LKTAGTCQ
+605 LKTAGTCK

-691 KIPAKDATVTETGN
+691 KIPAKDATVTVTGN

-743 GKGQSVAEGEKKALS
+743 GKGQCVAEGEKKALS

-794 KADYVTTLSAGKHA
+794 KSDYVATLSAGKHA

-814 SGTATTTFIVNAKAV
+814 SGTATTTFIVNTKAV

-841 NSYMALWIALLFVSG
+841 NSHMALWIALLFVSG

-865 GKKKRAK
+865 GKKKKAK

>member
-1 MKKLIFSILLCL
+1 MKKMIFSILLCL
-13 CMVLLHL
+13 CMVLLLL

-286 SSLKSV
+286 SRLKSV

-309 TSLESVT
+309 SILESVT

-321 TSLADD
+321 TSLADA

-396 AFENCSSLE
+396 AF
-405 SVTIPNSVTSLAD
+405 
-418 DSFTNCTSLTSV
+418 
-430 TIPNSVT
+430 
-437 SIGQCAFQNCKSLKS
+437 
-452 VDIPDS
+452 
-458 VTLIY
+458 
-463 AGAFSE
+463 SE

-484 IEYNAFQNCKSLESI
+484 IEYNAFQNCTSLESI
-499 VLPKGLDLT
+499 VLPEGLDVT

-523 DTEKGEVTI
+523 DTEKGKVTI
-532 TEIALGTGKT
+532 TEISLGTGKT

-548 TICGYPVAAVIESEQ
+548 TICGYPVAAVIASEQ

-574 ATCKTQGDCTI
+574 ATCKTEGTCTI

-597 ADNITVEA
+597 ADKITAEA
-605 LKTAGTCQ
+605 LKTAGTCK

-633 HTFMGAKDSDNHT
+633 HTFMGAKYSDNHT

-717 FADEKGTN
+717 FADEKDTN

-743 GKGQSVAEGEKKALS
+743 GKGQCVAEGEKKALS

-829 VDNDTKSPQTGD
+829 DNDTKSPQTGD

>member
-13 CMVLLHL
+13 CMVLLLL

-37 VAAFTLEAES
+37 VAAFTLEVES

-66 TQQILMFGNKPL
+66 TQQILMFDNELLK
-78 EDDHTLADYN
+78 DDHTLADYN
-88 IQKEST
+88 IQEEST

-99 AVPEGLQYSSSDNE
+99 AVPEGLRYSSSDNE

-136 VTAIGTEAFKG
+136 VTAIETKAFKG

-255 GNAVFSS
+255 GNAVFNH
-262 CTSLESVTIP
+262 CTSLK
-272 NSVMSIGKRAFACC
+272 SI
-286 SSLKSV
+286 
-292 DILDGV
+292 DISD
-298 TSIGEG
+298 
-304 AFEKC
+304 
-309 TSLESVT
+309 
-316 IPNSV
+316 
-321 TSLADD
+321 
-327 SFNNCTSLTSVTIPN
+327 
-342 SVTSIGNAVFRSCTS
+342 SVTSINYEAFDGCTSLKSIDIPDGVTTIGVGAFRGCTS

-367 TSIGL
+367 TSIGPRV
-372 CAFLNCKSLK
+372 FQNCISLK
-382 SVDIPDSVTLIYAG
+382 SVDIPDSVTLI
-396 AFENCSSLE
+396 
-405 SVTIPNSVTSLAD
+405 D
-418 DSFTNCTSLTSV
+418 DGVFWRCTSLTSV

-437 SIGQCAFQNCKSLKS
+437 IIGNYAFRNC
-452 VDIPDS
+452 
-458 VTLIY
+458 T
-463 AGAFSE
+463 
-469 CESLISVTIPNSVTI
+469 
-484 IEYNAFQNCKSLESI
+484 SLESI
-499 VLPKGLDLT
+499 VLPKGLDVT

-523 DTEKGEVTI
+523 DTEKSKVTI
-532 TEIALGTGKT
+532 TEISLGTGKT

-743 GKGQSVAEGEKKALS
+743 GKGQCVAEGEKKALS

-794 KADYVTTLSAGKHA
+794 KADYVATLSAGKHA

-841 NSYMALWIALLFVSG
+841 NSHMALWIALLFVSG

>member
-1 MKKLIFSILLCL
+1 MKKMIFSILLCL
-13 CMVLLHL
+13 CMVLLLL

-66 TQQILMFGNKPL
+66 TQQILMFDNKL
-78 EDDHTLADYN
+78 LKDDHTLADYN

-99 AVPEGLQYSSSDNE
+99 AVPVGLQYSSSDNE

-170 CSSLKSVTIPSSVTS
+170 CSSLKNVTIPSSVTS

-255 GNAVFSS
+255 GNAVFKS
-262 CTSLESVTIP
+262 CTNLESVTIP
-272 NSVMSIGKRAFACC
+272 NSVISIGKSAFADC

-298 TSIGEG
+298 TSIGER
-304 AFEKC
+304 AFENC
-309 TSLESVT
+309 SSLKSVT

-321 TSLADD
+321 TSLAND

-342 SVTSIGNAVFRSCTS
+342 SVTSIGNAVFRSCKS

-372 CAFLNCKSLK
+372 CAFQNCIRLK

-418 DSFTNCTSLTSV
+418 DSFNNCTSLTSV

-437 SIGQCAFQNCKSLKS
+437 SIGQCAFQNCKSL
-452 VDIPDS
+452 
-458 VTLIY
+458 T
-463 AGAFSE
+463 
-469 CESLISVTIPNSVTI
+469 SVTIPNSVTI
-484 IEYNAFQNCKSLESI
+484 IGYNAFQNCKSLESI
-499 VLPKGLDLT
+499 VLPKDFDFT

-523 DTEKGEVTI
+523 NTEKGEVTI

-548 TICGYPVAAVIESEQ
+548 TICGYPVAEVIASEQ

-574 ATCKTQGDCTI
+574 ATCKTEGTCTI
-585 CGKPYIL
+585 CGNPYIL

-597 ADNITVEA
+597 ADNITAEA
-605 LKTAGTCQ
+605 LKTAGTCK
-613 TEAEYYY
+613 TDAEYYY

-633 HTFMGAKDSDNHT
+633 HTFMGAKDFDNHT

-691 KIPAKDATVTETGN
+691 KIPAKDATVTVTGN

-775 KTLDAKNY
+775 KTLDEKNY
-783 TVKEGSTVVTL
+783 IVKEGSTVVTL
-794 KADYVTTLSAGKHA
+794 KADYVAILSAGKHA

-829 VDNDTKSPQTGD
+829 DNDTKSPQTGD
-841 NSYMALWIALLFVSG
+841 NSHMALWIALLFVSG

>member
-66 TQQILMFGNKPL
+66 TQQILMFDNELLK
-78 EDDHTLADYN
+78 DDHTLADYN

-99 AVPEGLQYSSSDNE
+99 AVPEGLRYSSSDNE

-136 VTAIGTEAFKG
+136 VTAIETKAFKG

-255 GNAVFSS
+255 GNFVFSS

-272 NSVMSIGKRAFACC
+272 NSVMSIGKRAFAGC

-304 AFEKC
+304 AFE
-309 TSLESVT
+309 
-316 IPNSV
+316 
-321 TSLADD
+321 
-327 SFNNCTSLTSVTIPN
+327 NCS
-342 SVTSIGNAVFRSCTS
+342 S

-372 CAFLNCKSLK
+372 LVFKNCMSLK
-382 SVDIPDSVTLIYAG
+382 SVTIPSSVTSIGQYA
-396 AFENCSSLE
+396 FWNCTSLT
-405 SVTIPNSVTSLAD
+405 SVTIPSSVTSIGQYA
-418 DSFTNCTSLTSV
+418 FWNCTSLTSV

-437 SIGQCAFQNCKSLKS
+437 IIGNYAFR
-452 VDIPDS
+452 
-458 VTLIY
+458 
-463 AGAFSE
+463 
-469 CESLISVTIPNSVTI
+469 
-484 IEYNAFQNCKSLESI
+484 NCKSLESI

-523 DTEKGEVTI
+523 DTEKGKVTI

-574 ATCKTQGDCTI
+574 ATCKTEGTCTI
-585 CGKPYIL
+585 CGNPYIL

-597 ADNITVEA
+597 ADKITAEA

-633 HTFMGAKDSDNHT
+633 HTFMGTKDSDNHT

-717 FADEKGTN
+717 FADEKDTN

-743 GKGQSVAEGEKKALS
+743 GKGQCVAEGEKKALS

-794 KADYVTTLSAGKHA
+794 KSDYVATLSAGKHA

-841 NSYMALWIALLFVSG
+841 NSHMALWIALLFVSG

>member
-13 CMVLLHL
+13 CMVLLLL

-37 VAAFTLEAES
+37 VAAFTLEVES

-66 TQQILMFGNKPL
+66 TQQILMFDNKPL

-209 EEATFFGCSSL
+209 GEATFFGCSSL

-262 CTSLESVTIP
+262 CTSLESIDISDSVT
-272 NSVMSIGKRAFACC
+272 SINYEAFEGCT
-286 SSLKSV
+286 SLKSI
-292 DILDGV
+292 DIPDGV
-298 TSIGEG
+298 TSIGVG
-304 AFEKC
+304 AFSGC
-309 TSLESVT
+309 TSLESIT

-321 TSLADD
+321 TSIGPWVFKNCMSLKSVTIPSSVTSIGQYA
-327 SFNNCTSLTSVTIPN
+327 FWNCTSLTSVTIPN
-342 SVTSIGNAVFRSCTS
+342 SVTIIGNYAFR
-357 LESVTIPNSV
+357 
-367 TSIGL
+367 
-372 CAFLNCKSLK
+372 
-382 SVDIPDSVTLIYAG
+382 
-396 AFENCSSLE
+396 
-405 SVTIPNSVTSLAD
+405 
-418 DSFTNCTSLTSV
+418 NCT
-430 TIPNSVT
+430 
-437 SIGQCAFQNCKSLKS
+437 
-452 VDIPDS
+452 
-458 VTLIY
+458 
-463 AGAFSE
+463 
-469 CESLISVTIPNSVTI
+469 
-484 IEYNAFQNCKSLESI
+484 SLESI
-499 VLPKGLDLT
+499 VLPKGLDVT

-523 DTEKGEVTI
+523 DTEKGKVTI
-532 TEIALGTGKT
+532 TEISLGTGKT

-548 TICGYPVAAVIESEQ
+548 TICGYPVAAVIASEQ

-574 ATCKTQGDCTI
+574 ANCKTEGTCTI
-585 CGKPYIL
+585 CGNPYIL

-597 ADNITVEA
+597 ADKITAEA
-605 LKTAGTCQ
+605 LKTAGTCK

-691 KIPAKDATVTETGN
+691 KIPAKDATVTVTGN

-794 KADYVTTLSAGKHA
+794 KADYVAILSAGKHA

-829 VDNDTKSPQTGD
+829 DNDTKSPQTGD
-841 NSYMALWIALLFVSG
+841 NSHMALWIALLFVSG

>member
-1 MKKLIFSILLCL
+1 MKKMIFSILLCL
-13 CMVLLHL
+13 CMVLLLL

-209 EEATFFGCSSL
+209 EDGTFFGCSSL

-246 TIPNSVTSI
+246 
-255 GNAVFSS
+255 
-262 CTSLESVTIP
+262 
-272 NSVMSIGKRAFACC
+272 
-286 SSLKSV
+286 
-292 DILDGV
+292 
-298 TSIGEG
+298 
-304 AFEKC
+304 
-309 TSLESVT
+309 
-316 IPNSV
+316 
-321 TSLADD
+321 
-327 SFNNCTSLTSVTIPN
+327 TIPN

-430 TIPNSVT
+430 TIPNSVM
-437 SIGQCAFQNCKSLKS
+437 SIGKSAFAGCSSLKS

-484 IEYNAFQNCKSLESI
+484 IEYNAFQNCTSLESI
-499 VLPKGLDLT
+499 VLPEGLDVT

-523 DTEKGEVTI
+523 DTEKGKVTI
-532 TEIALGTGKT
+532 TEISLGTGKT

-548 TICGYPVAAVIESEQ
+548 TICGYPVAAVIASEQ

-574 ATCKTQGDCTI
+574 ATCKTEGTCTI

-597 ADNITVEA
+597 ADKITAEA
-605 LKTAGTCQ
+605 LKTAGTCK

-691 KIPAKDATVTETGN
+691 KIPAKDATVTVTGN

-717 FADEKGTN
+717 FADEKDTN

-743 GKGQSVAEGEKKALS
+743 GKGQCVAEGEKKALS

>member
-1 MKKLIFSILLCL
+1 MKKMIFSILLCL
-13 CMVLLHL
+13 CMVLLLL

-66 TQQILMFGNKPL
+66 TQQILMFDNEPL

-136 VTAIGTEAFKG
+136 VTAIGTKAFKG

-255 GNAVFSS
+255 GNAVFRSCKS
-262 CTSLESVTIP
+262 LESIDISDSVTSINYEAFEGCTSLKSIDIP
-272 NSVMSIGKRAFACC
+272 
-286 SSLKSV
+286 
-292 DILDGV
+292 DGV
-298 TSIGEG
+298 TSIGVG
-304 AFEKC
+304 AF
-309 TSLESVT
+309 S
-316 IPNSV
+316 
-321 TSLADD
+321 
-327 SFNNCTSLTSVTIPN
+327 
-342 SVTSIGNAVFRSCTS
+342 GCTS

-367 TSIGL
+367 TSIGPWVFQE
-372 CAFLNCKSLK
+372 CIKLK
-382 SVDIPDSVTLIYAG
+382 
-396 AFENCSSLE
+396 
-405 SVTIPNSVTSLAD
+405 SVTIPSSVTSIGQYA
-418 DSFTNCTSLTSV
+418 FWNCTSLTSV

-437 SIGQCAFQNCKSLKS
+437 IIGNYAFR
-452 VDIPDS
+452 
-458 VTLIY
+458 
-463 AGAFSE
+463 
-469 CESLISVTIPNSVTI
+469 
-484 IEYNAFQNCKSLESI
+484 NCKSLESI
-499 VLPKGLDLT
+499 VLPKGLDVT

-523 DTEKGEVTI
+523 DTEKGKVTI
-532 TEIALGTGKT
+532 TEISLGTGKT
-542 GFAIPA
+542 GFAVPA
-548 TICGYPVAAVIESEQ
+548 TICGYPVAAVIASEQ

-574 ATCKTQGDCTI
+574 ATCKTEGTCTI
-585 CGKPYIL
+585 CGNPYIL

-597 ADNITVEA
+597 ADKITAEA
-605 LKTAGTCQ
+605 LKTAGTCK

-743 GKGQSVAEGEKKALS
+743 GKGQCVAEGEKKALS

-794 KADYVTTLSAGKHA
+794 KADYVATLSAGKHA

-841 NSYMALWIALLFVSG
+841 NSHMALWIALLFVSG
-856 AGVIGTTVY
+856 AGVIRTTVY

>member
-1 MKKLIFSILLCL
+1 MKKMIFSILLCL
-13 CMVLLHL
+13 CMVLLLL

-272 NSVMSIGKRAFACC
+272 NSV
-286 SSLKSV
+286 
-292 DILDGV
+292 
-298 TSIGEG
+298 
-304 AFEKC
+304 
-309 TSLESVT
+309 
-316 IPNSV
+316 

-396 AFENCSSLE
+396 AF
-405 SVTIPNSVTSLAD
+405 
-418 DSFTNCTSLTSV
+418 
-430 TIPNSVT
+430 
-437 SIGQCAFQNCKSLKS
+437 
-452 VDIPDS
+452 
-458 VTLIY
+458 
-463 AGAFSE
+463 SE

-484 IEYNAFQNCKSLESI
+484 IEYNAFQNCTSLESI
-499 VLPKGLDLT
+499 VLPEGLDVT

-523 DTEKGEVTI
+523 DTEKGKVTI
-532 TEIALGTGKT
+532 TEISLGTGKT

-548 TICGYPVAAVIESEQ
+548 TICGYPVAAVIASEQ

-574 ATCKTQGDCTI
+574 ATCKTEGTCTI

-597 ADNITVEA
+597 ADKITAEA
-605 LKTAGTCQ
+605 LKTAGTCK

-633 HTFMGAKDSDNHT
+633 HTFMGAKYSDNHT

-717 FADEKGTN
+717 FADEKDTN

-743 GKGQSVAEGEKKALS
+743 GKGQCVAEGEKKALS

>member
-13 CMVLLHL
+13 CMVLLLL

-66 TQQILMFGNKPL
+66 TQQILMFDNEPL

-125 IAIPHTIESNP
+125 IAIPHTIGSNP
-136 VTAIGTEAFKG
+136 VTAIGTRAFKG

-200 NIPTSVTSI
+200 DIP
-209 EEATFFGCSSL
+209 
-220 ISITIPSGVTSIEKS
+220 
-235 AFSGCSNLKSI
+235 
-246 TIPNSVTSI
+246 
-255 GNAVFSS
+255 
-262 CTSLESVTIP
+262 
-272 NSVMSIGKRAFACC
+272 
-286 SSLKSV
+286 
-292 DILDGV
+292 DGV
-298 TSIGEG
+298 TSIGVG
-304 AFEKC
+304 AF
-309 TSLESVT
+309 S
-316 IPNSV
+316 
-321 TSLADD
+321 
-327 SFNNCTSLTSVTIPN
+327 
-342 SVTSIGNAVFRSCTS
+342 GCTS

-367 TSIGL
+367 TSIGPWV
-372 CAFLNCKSLK
+372 FQNCISLK
-382 SVDIPDSVTLIYAG
+382 SVDIPDSVTLIDNRV
-396 AFENCSSLE
+396 FWE
-405 SVTIPNSVTSLAD
+405 
-418 DSFTNCTSLTSV
+418 CTSLTSV

-437 SIGQCAFQNCKSLKS
+437 IIGNYAFRNC
-452 VDIPDS
+452 
-458 VTLIY
+458 T
-463 AGAFSE
+463 
-469 CESLISVTIPNSVTI
+469 
-484 IEYNAFQNCKSLESI
+484 SLESI
-499 VLPKGLDLT
+499 VLPKGLDVT

-542 GFAIPA
+542 GFAVPA

-574 ATCKTQGDCTI
+574 ATCKTEGTCTI

-597 ADNITVEA
+597 ADNITPEA
-605 LKTAGTCQ
+605 LKTAGTCK
-613 TEAEYYY
+613 TDAEYYY

-691 KIPAKDATVTETGN
+691 KIPAKDATVTVTGN

-775 KTLDAKNY
+775 KNLDEKNY
-783 TVKEGSTVVTL
+783 IVKEGSTVVTL
-794 KADYVTTLSAGKHA
+794 KADYVATLSAGKHT

-814 SGTATTTFIVNAKAV
+814 SDTATTTFTVNAKA

-841 NSYMALWIALLFVSG
+841 NSHMALWIALLFVSG

-865 GKKKRAK
+865 GRKKRAK